1 MADHDVEKERR
12 RLAELYAGMAEGEL
26 EKLAAEAGS
35 LSDEARQVLE
45 RELAR
50 RKLVVALQERSEAP
64 KAEPPGPV
72 TLRRYRDLPD
82 ALLAKSILDSAA
94 VECFLADEN
103 IIRMNWLWSNLV
115 GGVKLWVRP
124 EDVDAVQLLDQ
135 GYLES
140 FVVGGVG
147 EYKQPRC
154 PKCQSFEVS
163 YRGLI
168 RRLAYT
174 SILGTWIAGIVPALR
189 IHHRGWNCRA
199 CGYSWEGINDPLGER
214 P

>member
-1 MADHDVEKERR
+1 M
-12 RLAELYAGMAEGEL
+12 
-26 EKLAAEAGS
+26 
-35 LSDEARQVLE
+35 
-45 RELAR
+45 
-50 RKLVVALQERSEAP
+50 VALQERSAAP
-64 KAEPPGPV
+64 MAEPPGPV

-103 IIRMNWLWSNLV
+103 IVRMNWLLSNLV
-115 GGVKLWVRP
+115 GGVKLWIRP
-124 EDVDAVQLLDQ
+124 EDVDAAQLLDQ
-135 GYLES
+135 GFVES
-140 FVVGGVG
+140 FVVQGVG

-154 PKCQSFEVS
+154 PNCQSFEVS
-163 YRGLI
+163 YRGLR

-174 SILGTWIAGIVPALR
+174 SILGTWMAGIVPPIR

-199 CGYSWEGINDPLGER
+199 CGYSWEEIKEPPGET